1 MQSVFDTT
9 EQRRLAHCVAAV
21 DVYRRYLLGKGNM
34 FGVRPALQPMGY
46 VATMPYPACLRRR
59 ANFVPVTQDA
69 VNMFVIAVGAL
80 LVAALWVLLCTL
92 GQKVLCWL
100 R

>member
-1 MQSVFDTT
+1 MVAWACHERVAPRGRCWGTT
-9 EQRRLAHCVAAV
+9 VV
-21 DVYRRYLLGKGNM
+21 K
-34 FGVRPALQPMGY
+34 MGY

-59 ANFVPVTQDA
+59 ANFVPVTQAA

-80 LVAALWVLLCTL
+80 LVAALWVLLCKL